1 MAHIV
6 KLLDDLEFR
15 TPAEFDGRSKGY
27 TTDAVVNEPGGGVQM
42 GFRVS
47 RLDAGGA
54 VEAHVQSFEESIYV
68 MEGSLVLDTVEG
80 STEMVAGDYGLVPV
94 GMTHALPQHLG
105 RARVVRRDAGAAA
118 ARAVRLRHAVPR
130 AARRSR
136 PGPRTPSTCAIHA
149 PVRSVTS
156 TPSRW
161 TRRCRP
167 RTAWP

>member
-27 TTDAVVNEPGGGVQM
+27 AADAVVNEPGGGVQM

-68 MEGSLVLDTVEG
+68 MEGSLV
-80 STEMVAGDYGLVPV
+80 A
-94 GMTHALPQHLG
+94 
-105 RARVVRRDAGAAA
+105 
-118 ARAVRLRHAVPR
+118 RHASRDPPR
-130 AARRSR
+130 WWRA
-136 PGPRTPSTCAIHA
+136 TT
-149 PVRSVTS
+149 
-156 TPSRW
+156 RW
-161 TRRCRP
+161 SP
-167 RTAWP
+167 WA

>member
-27 TTDAVVNEPGGGVQM
+27 ATDAVVNEPGGGVQM

-68 MEGSLVLDTVEG
+68 MEASLVLDTVV
-80 STEMVAGDYGLVPV
+80 SAPGLY
-94 GMTHALPQHLG
+94 
-105 RARVVRRDAGAAA
+105 VRQN
-118 ARAVRLRHAVPR
+118 P
-130 AARRSR
+130 
-136 PGPRTPSTCAIHA
+136 
-149 PVRSVTS
+149 
-156 TPSRW
+156 
-161 TRRCRP
+161 
-167 RTAWP
+167 